1 MGAFCLFLF
10 VFALFSLLTLPHQCL
25 SGKKKWGKWRL
36 HFELVH
42 TVGEKINKWDS
53 LEEHLVLCWVF
64 YLMEA
69 SFLLLTSQLYISWQ
83 NTEKKKRKEI
93 FVLFVLALS
102 YLSNND
108 HSQLSRGWRT
118 IFSHLKYCLWEIA
131 RWIWK
136 RGFEMR
142 TESSLNQLYV
152 SVLFHHFSGLQTSY
166 LLNKDNVY
174 LTVAVIRRVNWIF
187 ILPQMVVS
195 FLIRKFYSWL
205 SWDFIF

>member
-1 MGAFCLFLF
+1 MRFPWRTFGSLLSFLF
-10 VFALFSLLTLPHQCL
+10 NGSFIFTFNITTLHQLTKHR
-25 SGKKKWGKWRL
+25 K
-36 HFELVH
+36 
-42 TVGEKINKWDS
+42 
-53 LEEHLVLCWVF
+53 
-64 YLMEA
+64 
-69 SFLLLTSQLYISWQ
+69 
-83 NTEKKKRKEI
+83 KKKRKEI

-118 IFSHLKYCLWEIA
+118 IFSHFKYCLWEIA

-174 LTVAVIRRVNWIF
+174 LTVALIRRVNWIF
-187 ILPQMVVS
+187 FLPQMVVS